1 MISKILFSNILSW
14 LPLLVDRGWL
24 LWFWPSCGGIQMTV
38 SSWIL
43 NIQLV
48 SLILSGLGLAGQ
60 GVLARPVCQ
69 SGSPLFI
76 FFLFSWLRKVQKL
89 FFLWLLVLHNQPMC
103 LMHPVWY
110 ILEPSKFLVAQWHGM
125 LGVCLVL
132 SFHTEIIK
140 FWRNFCS
147 WQILGFE
154 EVCYFICSQY
164 LHSFKKQCFPV
175 YSTV

>member
-89 FFLWLLVLHNQPMC
+89 FFLWLPVLHNQPMC
-103 LMHPVWY
+103 VMHPVRY
-110 ILEPSKFLVAQWHGM
+110 IVEPSNFLVAQWHGM
-125 LGVCLVL
+125 LGVGSVL
-132 SFHTEIIK
+132 SCPSRLRLLSSGETYAVDN
-140 FWRNFCS
+140 FWVLNRFVTLFVHNT
-147 WQILGFE
+147 
-154 EVCYFICSQY
+154 Y
-164 LHSFKKQCFPV
+164 
-175 YSTV
+175 TVLKYHI